1 MNNLDSLKIEFN
13 LSFIYTEF
21 KDKVFLSFNE
31 NIDTLPK
38 ELFSKKTKIVLNL
51 AKMRDTFSK
60 DLLEAIHDIKEFI
73 HNGR

>member
-13 LSFIYTEF
+13 LSFIYTAF

-38 ELFSKKTKIVLNL
+38 ELFSKKNKFVLNL
-51 AKMRDTFSK
+51 AKMRDNFSK

-73 HNGR
+73 DNGR